1 MAKKNNNSNYNK
13 NSKAFGIGQRK
24 KKKNKTAKR
33 IIITI
38 LVIILIT
45 AIVCGAYALYLK
57 KYKPDTYDRYYDK
70 ITGFFRSDD
79 KGGNKGNDVYEHGTE
94 EQFPTS
100 LYAEGNL
107 QIHFPELG
115 NKYTGD
121 CVYIKAGE
129 TDILIDAGSRINSV
143 QTIRKYLDQY
153 VTDGKL
159 EYVIVTHAHED
170 HYAGFA
176 TPEGVDSI
184 FDIYECE
191 TIIDFSL
198 TNQKSTAKMY
208 NNYLRERDDEVNAG
222 ATHYTAGECVKA
234 GNDTF
239 RLADGIEMK
248 ILDSY
253 YYYNTS
259 SSENDY
265 SVCTLI
271 SQGDRHFL
279 FTGDLEA
286 KGEKKLVEMNDLP
299 EVVMYKAG
307 HHGSKT
313 SSSEALL
320 SVIKPQIVCVCCV
333 AGSSEYTKT
342 EENKFPTQKFIDNV
356 SKYTSR
362 VYITSFGVD
371 YDTGEFTSMNGCIT
385 IVSEADKIM
394 LRFSSNNIRLKDTE
408 WFKNKRTCPEAWK

>member
-1 MAKKNNNSNYNK
+1 MAKRNCENTYPR
-13 NSKAFGIGQRK
+13 GRRK
-24 KKKNKTAKR
+24 KRNKSAKR
-33 IIITI
+33 IIITLI
-38 LVIILIT
+38 VIILI
-45 AIVCGAYALYLK
+45 AVLVCGAYAWYLK
-57 KYKPDTYDRYYDK
+57 KCKPDTYDRYYDK
-70 ITGFFRSDD
+70 ITGFFRGDD
-79 KGGNKGNDVYEHGTE
+79 KADGDDTYEHGTE
-94 EQFPTS
+94 ELFQTS
-100 LYAEGNL
+100 LYATGNL

-121 CVYIKAGE
+121 CVYIKAGD
-129 TDILIDAGSRINSV
+129 TDILIDAGSRTGSIS
-143 QTIRKYLDQY
+143 TIRDYLDGY

-176 TPEGVDSI
+176 TPNGVDSL

-191 TIIDFSL
+191 TIIDFAL
-198 TNQKSTAKMY
+198 TNQSSTSKMY
-208 NNYLRERDDEVNAG
+208 NNYLRERNDEISAG
-222 ATHYTAGECVKA
+222 AVHYTASDCIQN

-239 RLADGIEMK
+239 SLADGIEMK

-253 YYYNTS
+253 YYYNEATT
-259 SSENDY
+259 ENDY
-265 SVCTLI
+265 SVCVLI

-279 FTGDLEA
+279 FTGDLEE

-299 EVVMYKAG
+299 NVVMYKAG

-313 SSSEALL
+313 SSSEELL

-342 EENKFPTQKFIDNV
+342 AENQFPTQKFINNV

-362 VYITSFGVD
+362 VYVTSFSVD
-371 YDTGEFTSMNGCIT
+371 YTEGTFTSMNGCIT
-385 IVSEADKIM
+385 IMSEADKIM
-394 LRFSSNNIRLKDTE
+394 LRFSSNNTRLKDTE
-408 WFKNKRTCPEAWK
+408 WFKNNRTCPEAWR